1 MAKEKIR
8 KLKNIKAVA
17 PKTLCYYLTLFQLLT
32 SLVAIFRTQ
41 EEYRLPMAL
50 VFIALLAVEWL
61 TCFLFCKVMGRRNFE
76 LETIAFFLSGVG
88 LTVLSV
94 TYPKYVQTQF
104 LSMVA
109 GVVVYAILLYFLQ
122 NLELARKF
130 KIPVVIGALGLLAV
144 NLILAKNTYGAF
156 NWIEI
161 GSFTFQ
167 PSEFVKIAFIFV
179 GAATLEK
186 IQSTKHLTG
195 YILFSMA
202 CIGAL
207 FLMKDFGTACIFF
220 FTFLIIAFMRSGD
233 WKTILMICGAAV
245 LGAYI
250 IISFK
255 PYVANRF
262 AAWRH
267 VWEYM
272 NEAGGYQQTRTL
284 ISMSSGGFL
293 GVGFGNGKLK
303 SVAASTT
310 DLMFGVLCE
319 EWGLFFGLVVLAAI
333 GGIAVYT
340 IANAGGS
347 RSSFYSIAACAAA
360 GLFVFQTCL
369 NVFGI
374 TDILPLTGVTLPFV
388 SRGGSSMISSWGLLA
403 FIKAIDIRTYPKR
416 K

>member
-1 MAKEKIR
+1 MPENKH
-8 KLKNIKAVA
+8 IKAVA
-17 PKTLCYYLTLFQLLT
+17 PKSLCAYLTLFQLMTFTAALY
-32 SLVAIFRTQ
+32 RTDD
-41 EEYRLPMAL
+41 EYRIQSL
-50 VFIALLAVEWL
+50 FIFAAMIISECLI
-61 TCFLFCKVMGRRNFE
+61 CFLFSNVMGRKNFE
-76 LETIAFFLSGVG
+76 LETIAFLLSGVD

-94 TYPKYVQTQF
+94 TYPKYMKTQF
-104 LSMVA
+104 VSLLA
-109 GVVVYAILLYFLQ
+109 GVVVYTILLYLMRNTEFV
-122 NLELARKF
+122 RKF
-130 KIPVVIGALGLLAV
+130 KIPMVIGALGLLAA
-144 NLILAKNTYGAF
+144 NLVFAKEIYGAR
-156 NWIEI
+156 NWITI
-161 GSFTFQ
+161 GGLTVQ

-179 GAATLEK
+179 GAASLEQ

-195 YILFSMA
+195 YIAFSMS

-233 WKTILMICGAAV
+233 WKTILMLCGAAA
-245 LGAYI
+245 LGMFI

-255 PYVANRF
+255 PYVAKRF
-262 AAWRH
+262 EAWGH

-272 NEAGGYQQTRTL
+272 NTSGYQQARTL
-284 ISMSSGGFL
+284 IAMSSGGFL
-293 GVGFGNGKLK
+293 GVGFGNGRLK

-319 EWGLFFGLVVLAAI
+319 EWGILFGIIVLIAI

-340 IANAGGS
+340 ISNAGGS

-360 GLFVFQTCL
+360 GLLVFQTCL
-369 NVFGI
+369 HVFGI

-388 SRGGSSMISSWGLLA
+388 SRGGSSIISSWGLLA

>member
-1 MAKEKIR
+1 MAKEIAAENKY
-8 KLKNIKAVA
+8 IKAVA
-17 PKTLCYYLTLFQLLT
+17 PKSLCAYLTLFQLMTFTAALY
-32 SLVAIFRTQ
+32 RTDA
-41 EEYRLPMAL
+41 EYRIESLIIFAAL
-50 VFIALLAVEWL
+50 IVSEWL
-61 TCFLFCKVMGRRNFE
+61 TCLFGKLMRRRNFE
-76 LETIAFFLSGVG
+76 LEAIAFLLSGVD

-94 TYPKYVQTQF
+94 TYPKYMKTQF
-104 LSMVA
+104 VSLLVGVA
-109 GVVVYAILLYFLQ
+109 VYMLMLQ
-122 NLELARKF
+122 LMRNIELVRKF
-130 KIPVVIGALGLLAV
+130 KIPMVIGALGLLAA
-144 NLILAKNTYGAF
+144 NLVLAKEIYGAR
-156 NWIEI
+156 NWIQI
-161 GSFTFQ
+161 GGITVQ

-179 GAATLEK
+179 GAASLEQ

-195 YILFSMA
+195 YIAFSMA

-233 WKTILMICGAAV
+233 WKTILMLCGAAA
-245 LGAYI
+245 LGMFI

-255 PYVANRF
+255 PYVAKRF
-262 AAWRH
+262 EGWGH
-267 VWEYM
+267 IWEYM
-272 NEAGGYQQTRTL
+272 NDSRGYQQTRTL
-284 ISMSSGGFL
+284 IAMSSGGFL
-293 GVGFGNGKLK
+293 GVGYGNGRLK

-310 DLMFGVLCE
+310 DLMFGVVCE
-319 EWGLFFGLVVLAAI
+319 EWGMLFGIIILIAI

-340 IANAGGS
+340 VSNAGGS

-369 NVFGI
+369 HVFGI

-388 SRGGSSMISSWGLLA
+388 SRGGSSIISSWGLLA

>member
-1 MAKEKIR
+1 MAAEKTE
-8 KLKNIKAVA
+8 KVKNVKAVA
-17 PKTLCYYLTLFQLLT
+17 PKTLRNGLTLFQLIT
-32 SLVAIFRTQ
+32 SAVAVYSTQ
-41 EEYRLPMAL
+41 PEYRVNVLSI
-50 VFIALLAVEWL
+50 FGLLIVVEWVS
-61 TCFLFCKVMGRRNFE
+61 CFVFCKILGRKNFE

-88 LTVLSV
+88 LTALSV
-94 TYPKYVQTQF
+94 TYPKYMQVQF

-109 GVVVYAILLYFLQ
+109 GVVFYAVLLFFLQ
-122 NLELARKF
+122 NPEFAKKF
-130 KIPVVIGALGLLAV
+130 KAPAVICALGLLAV
-144 NLILAKNTYGAF
+144 NLLLAKNTSGAY

-161 GSFTFQ
+161 GSFTIQ
-167 PSEFVKIAFIFV
+167 PSEFVKVAFVFI
-179 GAATLEK
+179 GAATLEQ

-207 FLMKDFGTACIFF
+207 FLMRDFGTACIFF
-220 FTFLIIAFMRSGD
+220 FTFLVIAFMRSGD
-233 WKTILMICGAAV
+233 WKTILLICGAAV

-255 PYVANRF
+255 PYVAKRF
-262 AAWRH
+262 AAWGH
-267 VWEYM
+267 VWEQM
-272 NEAGGYQQTRTL
+272 NESGGYQQTRTL

-303 SVAASTT
+303 TVAASTT
-310 DLMFGVLCE
+310 DLMFGVICE
-319 EWGLFFGLVVLAAI
+319 EWGLLFGMILLTAI

-340 IANAGGS
+340 VSNAGGS